1 MRGDVGMVKQD
12 RRTIQTKSQIT
23 EALIELIHTNGFN
36 NLNVTDLTRTA
47 GIGRGTFYIHYL
59 DKFDLLSKTETRLLG
74 EIQDILNAIVPEEL
88 KAFSENS
95 ENTPSELVIKT
106 LDYFYQNSKL
116 LSALLCPDGDPYLI
130 GKIKKMFK
138 EVIVES
144 FHAAPS
150 EIEFHPGIP
159 KDYVMEIILD
169 RLMSIV
175 VYWMSKEHPE
185 SPSEIAE
192 IIKTTQRTAPQ
203 DLINIKK

>member
-1 MRGDVGMVKQD
+1 M
-12 RRTIQTKSQIT
+12 KS
-23 EALIELIHTNGFN
+23 A
-36 NLNVTDLTRTA
+36 
-47 GIGRGTFYIHYL
+47 
-59 DKFDLLSKTETRLLG
+59 
-74 EIQDILNAIVPEEL
+74 
-88 KAFSENS
+88 
-95 ENTPSELVIKT
+95 PSELVIKT

>member
-23 EALIELIHTNGFN
+23 DALIELIHTKGFN

-59 DKFDLLSKTETRLLG
+59 DKFDLLSKTETRLLN

-88 KAFSENS
+88 KTFSENS
-95 ENTPSELVIKT
+95 ENAPSELVIKT

-138 EVIVES
+138 EVIIKS

-175 VYWMSKEHPE
+175 VYWMSKDHPE